1 MEYIGLYIG
10 TSAMLLF
17 SGILVYSIVKV
28 TNIKKFMMERDE
40 HYMSRL
46 TKIEGI
52 ITKDLKDIL
61 KLLKNNT

>member
-10 TSAMLLF
+10 TSAMFLF
-17 SGILVYSIVKV
+17 SAILVYSIVKV

-61 KLLKNNT
+61 KLLKNNP

>member
-17 SGILVYSIVKV
+17 SAILVYSIVKV

-61 KLLKNNT
+61 KLLKNNP